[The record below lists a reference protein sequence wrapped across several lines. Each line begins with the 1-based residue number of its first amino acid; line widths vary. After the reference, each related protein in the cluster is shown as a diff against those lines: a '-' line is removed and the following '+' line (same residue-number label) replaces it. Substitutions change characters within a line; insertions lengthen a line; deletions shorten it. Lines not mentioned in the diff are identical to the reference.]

1 MAVTLISST
10 YEGIEGVLIRIEVDI
25 SKGLPSFNIVG
36 LADISVK
43 ESRERVRAAISNCGY
58 NFPLGRITIN
68 LAPADIKKR
77 GSGFDLAIAIA
88 ILMESNQIKI
98 SQQEEILFLGELSLN
113 GELGQVKGAL
123 SSVIKARE
131 NGVKNVILPNG
142 NLKECNII
150 EDIDIYALNN
160 LKEVIEFL
168 NYKHLKAEKI
178 ESFKSS
184 FSNLDDFYSIGGQE
198 GAKKALLIAAAGGH
212 NLVLQGPPGSG
223 KTLLAK
229 SLISL
234 LPKLSFEEALEITKI
249 YSIKGELKDGIISKR
264 PFRTPHHTITKSA
277 LIGGGRDM
285 KLGEISLSHKGI
297 LFLDEL
303 LEFDRTVIESLREP
317 IETGKINISRNAGKI
332 EYPANFTLVAAFNPC
347 PCGNY
352 MSGAEGKEC
361 ICSEK
366 ARIKYENKLSKAM
379 KDRIDIFSFVTYVSY
394 DKLGKQKQKNDVDI
408 QKVIDIAVKRQEE
421 RYEGLCI
428 NRNANISHKDIN
440 EYIKLDNECHMLLED
455 IYKKFSVST
464 RVIHKII
471 KLARTIADIED
482 KDSIE
487 KSHIYEALGYR
498 KNIRGEI
505 I

>member
-10 YEGIEGVLIRIEVDI
+10 YEGIDGVLIRIEVDI
-25 SKGLPSFNIVG
+25 SKGLPSFSIVG
-36 LADISVK
+36 LADTSIK
-43 ESRERVRAAISNCGY
+43 EARERVRAAITNSGY

-68 LAPADIKKR
+68 LAPANIKKK

-98 SQQEEILFLGELSLN
+98 SGKEEFLYLGELSLN
-113 GELGQVKGAL
+113 GELGNVTGAL

-131 NGVKNVILPNG
+131 NGLKNIIIPRG
-142 NLKECNII
+142 NLDECNII
-150 EDIDIYALNN
+150 EDINIYPLNN

-168 NYKHLKAEKI
+168 NYNHLKPEKI
-178 ESFKSS
+178 KSFKSTVDNIDS
-184 FSNLDDFYSIGGQE
+184 FYSIGGQE
-198 GAKKALLIAAAGGH
+198 GAKKALLIAAAGAH
-212 NLVLQGPPGSG
+212 NIVLQGPPGSG

-234 LPKLSFEEALEITKI
+234 LPELTFEEALETTKI
-249 YSIKGELKDGIISKR
+249 YSVKGELKDGIITKR

-285 KLGEISLSHKGI
+285 KLGEISLSHNGV

-303 LEFDRTVIESLREP
+303 LEFDRSVIEGLREP
-317 IETGKINISRNAGKI
+317 IESGRINISRNAGKI

-352 MSGAEGKEC
+352 MSGSIGKEC
-361 ICSEK
+361 ICTEK
-366 ARIKYENKLSKAM
+366 ARLKYENKLSKAM
-379 KDRIDIFSFVTYVSY
+379 KDRIDIFSFVTYVPY
-394 DKLGKQKQKNDVDI
+394 DKLGKIKNKDDRDV
-408 QKVIDIAVKRQEE
+408 KEVIKKAVARQEK
-421 RYEGLCI
+421 RYKDI
-428 NRNANISHKDIN
+428 PVKRNANITHEYIN
-440 EYIKLDNECHMLLED
+440 EYIKLDSECNKLVED
-455 IYKKFSVST
+455 IYKRFSIST

-482 KDSIE
+482 KDKIE
-487 KSHIYEALGYR
+487 KTHIYEALGYR
-498 KNIRGEI
+498 KNIRGEVI
-505 I
+505 